1 MAHLNRSAT
10 TRHKQ
15 WHQRRLNCKRI
26 FSSSLGAILGIG
38 TIAYLTAVTGKNFL
52 MAPLGATC
60 FIAFVIPDSAF
71 AKPGSIIGGHLFASM
86 IGLIFSSVWGSTWWA
101 SALAVG
107 AVIAGMQVLRVLHP
121 PAASDPLLIM
131 ADGAAT
137 MDILITPVLSGSIM
151 IALIAMLFNNIVLK
165 HKYFRFILHTVANVS
180 SNVFFHSQQFLFN
193 SKTTCIADQFAVGT
207 NHAVAGDKDR

>member
-1 MAHLNRSAT
+1 MAHVNKSAT

-38 TIAYLTAVTGKNFL
+38 TVAYLSAVTGKSFL

-71 AKPGSIIGGHLFASM
+71 AKPRCIIGGHLLASI
-86 IGLIFSSVWGSTWWA
+86 IGLTFSTLWGTAWWA

-107 AVIAGMQVLRVLHP
+107 AAIAGMQILRVLHP
-121 PAASDPLLIM
+121 PAAADPLLIM
-131 ADGAAT
+131 ASGAST
-137 MDILITPVLSGSIM
+137 LDILITPVLSGSIT

-165 HKYFRFILHTVANVS
+165 HKYFRFILHTVANINS
-180 SNVFFHSQQFLFN
+180 SVFFHSQQFLFN
-193 SKTTCIADQFAVGT
+193 SKTAPIADQFSVGT
-207 NHAVAGDKDR
+207 NHAVAGDKNR